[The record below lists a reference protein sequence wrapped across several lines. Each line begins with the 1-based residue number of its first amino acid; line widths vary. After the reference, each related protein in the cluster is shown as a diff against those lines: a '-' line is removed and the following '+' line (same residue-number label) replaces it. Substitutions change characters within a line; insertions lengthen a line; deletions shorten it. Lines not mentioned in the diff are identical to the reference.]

1 MLACQA
7 FLVQKQTHFD
17 TGNFVEG
24 DAPIGI
30 TLAIKG
36 KAGLSGMPLKR
47 QTHLDKGN
55 LLEGDAPIGLH
66 HLMQGH
72 ESAEHGLHIGLP
84 KVLPAGFLQRLV
96 PHLMPQNGHAN
107 QLLTHLQMKL
117 VMFHTGHAEPTS
129 FII

>member
-1 MLACQA
+1 MISTTKSTAC
-7 FLVQKQTHFD
+7 
-17 TGNFVEG
+17 
-24 DAPIGI
+24 
-30 TLAIKG
+30 
-36 KAGLSGMPLKR
+36 LSGTPLKR

-72 ESAEHGLHIGLP
+72 ESAEHGVHVGLP

-107 QLLTHLQMKL
+107 QLLTHLQIKVVQL
-117 VMFHTGHAEPTS
+117 HTQTTQRLSDSSYDTYQDAVLAVD
-129 FII
+129 